1 MSRRIALTLLA
12 LAGFSLPAL
21 ADPPKT
27 KLLPLTH
34 LRPAKLVPG
43 LCSLKYRISTASPEC
58 QDFFNQGLGYLYS
71 YVWMEAAR
79 SFETAARADPD
90 CAMAWWGL
98 SRALERW
105 DKPNHNAALNKAQE
119 LMPRASDRER
129 LLITARIQEK
139 GLLPTLGK
147 ANQAARNK
155 AAIGTIEQLLALY
168 DDDEEGWFYRAQLA
182 CNGDL
187 HGGNAA
193 SAVYYHGL
201 LRINPMHPGANHELV
216 HFYEGFTRPAL
227 GWPFAEKFIASS
239 PLIPHAL
246 HMQAHL
252 AMRLGRWDKT
262 TDRSIRAVEL
272 EAAYHKEMGVSPRED
287 YQYSHHLE
295 ILMRGLIH
303 DGRFEEARK
312 LRKECERYGYE
323 HRLPWFRL
331 ALATRDWPEALRLA
345 GRYKGNKTTASY
357 LRALVYLAQG
367 NTVRAAP
374 EVAELQDA
382 YTKMKLA
389 LLQQNRPKSGN
400 DRQLELRFWD
410 VQGQLLCQQGE
421 ADAGLKLLARTVQE
435 TKDDYSHHAWG
446 GGSSYMETW
455 GIAALHAGRLDVAEE
470 AFLESLA
477 HDPGSARAAL
487 GLQVLC
493 ERQGRAQEAA
503 RYAELAHRCWRHAS
517 SETFQAELAAL
528 RGESTSKTQRTQR

>member
-139 GLLPTLGK
+139 GLLPTLAK